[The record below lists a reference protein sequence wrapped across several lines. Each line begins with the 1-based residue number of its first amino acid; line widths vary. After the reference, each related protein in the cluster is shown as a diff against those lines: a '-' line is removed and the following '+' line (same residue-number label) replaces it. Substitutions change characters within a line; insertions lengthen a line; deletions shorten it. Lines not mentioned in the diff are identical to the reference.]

1 MKTENLREMTDD
13 ELQRKE
19 EQYEKQ
25 LLNLRFQLATK
36 QIENPMKVREARR
49 GIARVKTIRRERR
62 GESS

>member
-1 MKTENLREMTDD
+1 MKTEKLREMTDD

-19 EQYEKQ
+19 EEFEKQ
-25 LLNLRFQLATK
+25 LLNLRFALATK